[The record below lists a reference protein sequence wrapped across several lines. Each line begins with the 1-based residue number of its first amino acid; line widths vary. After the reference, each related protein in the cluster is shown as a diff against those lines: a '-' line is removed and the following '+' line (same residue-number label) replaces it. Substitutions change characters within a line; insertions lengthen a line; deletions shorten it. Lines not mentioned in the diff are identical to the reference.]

1 MEQVMELIAM
11 ILCLVGGGAFAGC
24 MLIEGI
30 LAVLDRARAVL
41 DRARAETD
49 ESRLGSAFRRPI
61 ADRLRTHLTRPVNP
75 SAKRRTTIPSR

>member
-30 LAVLDRARAVL
+30 LAVL